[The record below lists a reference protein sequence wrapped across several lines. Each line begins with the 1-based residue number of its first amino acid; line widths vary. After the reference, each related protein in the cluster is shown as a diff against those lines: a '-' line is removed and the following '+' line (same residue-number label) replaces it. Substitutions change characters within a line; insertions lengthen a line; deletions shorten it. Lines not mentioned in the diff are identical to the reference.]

1 MKLTARLIALLGAS
15 LIPCTG
21 NAALLSE
28 KTLPSGLECKWFAQ
42 SVPFTPGVDSTV
54 GICNPDSGFKPLIRT
69 FFKIDGWGKAD
80 KIRKVVG
87 GACSIGA
94 AKHLTLVTSGPINRD
109 IKRKIVNPGW
119 QCFAAG
125 EEAVKTV
132 PMTVMVIACK

>member
-1 MKLTARLIALLGAS
+1 MKLTARLITLLGAS

-28 KTLPSGLECKWFAQ
+28 KTLPSGLDCKWFAQ

-54 GICNPDSGFKPLIRT
+54 GIYNPDSGFKPLIRT

-109 IKRKIVNPGW
+109 INKENRQSWMAMFRGGRRGHKNRAYDGNGNRV
-119 QCFAAG
+119 
-125 EEAVKTV
+125 
-132 PMTVMVIACK
+132 